1 MYKDVLNKTFFHNT
15 VANYL
20 TFLLVLIVSIII
32 TTLLKILIFDRLKKW
47 AEKTENKFDDFL
59 IAVIRKTLLPL
70 LYFGAFYLSTQ
81 TLFLGVFITKTI
93 RILGFV
99 LLTILGIRFLI
110 VTIEYAIKSY
120 WIKRGADEATVSKVK
135 GVLPA
140 INVVIWGIGIVFLL
154 DNLGVKISTVVA
166 GLGIG
171 GVAIALA
178 SQAILGDLFCYF
190 AILFD
195 HPFEVGDFII
205 IEDFM
210 GTIEH
215 IGIKSTRIRSLGGE
229 QLVFSNTDLTK
240 SRLRNY
246 KRMEKRRVIFRI
258 GVVYQ
263 TSLEKLKEIPP
274 IIRNIITNINDTVFD
289 RVHFFSYGDFSLIY
303 EIVYYVLSNDY
314 NKYMDVQQ
322 EINFRIKEEFDK
334 RSIEFAYPTQTL
346 YLSKTE

>member
-20 TFLLVLIVSIII
+20 TFLLVLIISIII

-47 AEKTENKFDDFL
+47 AKKTENKFDDFL
-59 IAVIRKTLLPL
+59 IDIIRKTLLPL
-70 LYFGAFYLSTQ
+70 LYFGTFYLSTQ

-171 GVAIALA
+171 GVAVALA
-178 SQAILGDLFCYF
+178 SQAILGDLFCHF

-195 HPFEVGDFII
+195 RPFEVGDFII

-210 GTIEH
+210 GSIEH
-215 IGIKSTRIRSLGGE
+215 IGIKTTRIRSLSGE

-246 KRMEKRRVIFRI
+246 KRMEKRRVVFRI

-274 IIRNIITNINDTVFD
+274 IITNIITGIKDTAFD

-314 NKYMDVQQ
+314 NKYMDIQQ